1 MIYLTGLVST
11 IAMALLATVSTA
23 APTILAERQTPFPPP
38 PPTSSVLEFTL
49 YKTLQTGDENQC
61 WWGAPGNNFGSVPPS
76 ELTTTNAAL
85 LSDCHTA
92 DFYTLRIYTV
102 ATGYTCQGS
111 LPRYRVL
118 AIAF

>member
-1 MIYLTGLVST
+1 MIYFTALVST

-23 APTILAERQTPFPPP
+23 APAIVAERQP

-49 YKTLQTGDENQC
+49 YKTLQPGDENQC

-76 ELTTTNAAL
+76 ELTPYNGSFW
-85 LSDCHTA
+85 SDCHTA

-102 ATGYTCQGS
+102 ATGYTCQGI
-111 LPRYRVL
+111 LPCYRVL
-118 AIAF
+118 YIAY